1 MHALKSLNLS
11 QGRSPRVS
19 SRTHEHATPNG
30 TAYAYLHLVKQG
42 DAVTLLN
49 EVQPAKGVPVS
60 GTVQLVTHADPIKS
74 QDVRHPTATLLIVR
88 LACTYIDS
96 KNAGTS
102 PMRQFPCCLRLEPTS
117 ITLVSPLYHPGS
129 GGFLGSSLCHLAPFR
144 RSLCRHSHAR
154 L

>member
-19 SRTHEHATPNG
+19 SRTHEHATPIG

-96 KNAGTS
+96 KKRRHISDAPIPLLPS
-102 PMRQFPCCLRLEPTS
+102 VRAHEYHACLATLPSRLGRIFRLFS
-117 ITLVSPLYHPGS
+117 LPLG
-129 GGFLGSSLCHLAPFR
+129 AI
-144 RSLCRHSHAR
+144 
-154 L
+154 